1 MNAARACPV
10 LLALGLL
17 VGCVT
22 NPSTGRSQLILVSSD
37 EVTTMGEQATPQV
50 LAEFGGEVDSPE
62 LRAYVEGVGRR
73 LAANVEPAYAGI
85 EWRFYVLDS
94 DVVNAFALP
103 GGKVF
108 VTRDLLSRFDNEAQV
123 AAVLGHEMGHITA
136 RHVDERI
143 SQAVVAGLGFSWLGS
158 ATESSLITLGAQL
171 ATQGVMLRFGRD
183 QEAESDHQGLKYM
196 TAAGYDPRG
205 LMQVLEV
212 LRDAGRGGRAPEFLS
227 THPYPETRL
236 RTIART
242 IERRYRHTQGN
253 PAYGLYPDRFAESAA
268 GQLR

>member
-10 LLALGLL
+10 LLALGLF

-22 NPSTGRSQLILVSSD
+22 NPSTGRSQLILVTSED
-37 EVTTMGEQATPQV
+37 VTSMGERATPQV
-50 LAEFGGEVDSPE
+50 LAEFGGEVESPE

-73 LAANVEPAYAGI
+73 LAATVEPAYADI

-94 DVVNAFALP
+94 EVVNAFAMP
-103 GGKVF
+103 GGRVF

-123 AAVLGHEMGHITA
+123 AAVLGHEMGHVTA
-136 RHVDERI
+136 RHVDERL
-143 SQAVVAGLGFSWLGS
+143 SQAVLAEIGLSWLGS
-158 ATESSLITLGAQL
+158 AAQSSLITQGAQL
-171 ATQGVMLRFGRD
+171 ATQGVMLKFGRD
-183 QEAESDHQGLKYM
+183 QEAESDHQGLRYM

-205 LMQVLEV
+205 MMQVLEV
-212 LRDAGRGGRAPEFLS
+212 LRDAGQGGRPPEFLS

-236 RTIART
+236 RIIARA
-242 IERRYRHTQGN
+242 IEGRYRHTQGN

-268 GQLR
+268 GHLH

>member
-1 MNAARACPV
+1 MNAACACPV

-17 VGCVT
+17 AGCVT

-50 LAEFGGEVDSPE
+50 LAEFGGEVESPE
-62 LRAYVEGVGRR
+62 LRAYVKGVGRR
-73 LAANVEPAYAGI
+73 LAANVEPVDAGI

-103 GGKVF
+103 GGRVF

-123 AAVLGHEMGHITA
+123 AAVLGHEMGHVTA

-143 SQAVVAGLGFSWLGS
+143 SQAVLAEIGLSLLGS
-158 ATESSLITLGAQL
+158 AMESSLITQGAQL

-183 QEAESDHQGLKYM
+183 REAESDHQGLEYM

-205 LMQVLEV
+205 MLQVLEV
-212 LRDAGRGGRAPEFLS
+212 LRDAGRGGRPPEFLS

-236 RTIART
+236 RIIARA
-242 IERRYRHTQGN
+242 IDGRYRHTQGN